1 MIQFVLSQGDAP
13 DTVELRAS
21 AVGSDTAAKPP
32 LVVHCDHLQS
42 TLLFLLRAACAP
54 VPTAEIN
61 P

>member
-1 MIQFVLSQGDAP
+1 MIQFVLSQSGDP
-13 DTVELRAS
+13 DLVELRS
-21 AVGSDTAAKPP
+21 SSVGSDTATKPP
-32 LVVHCDHLQS
+32 TVVHRDHLQS